1 LAAATAC
8 EQSRVAVWLELLD
21 AGCDEAVHGAGFEEL
36 VEVVNAL
43 PAYLDD
49 AKARNASIN
58 FYARP
63 TPL

>member
-1 LAAATAC
+1 
-8 EQSRVAVWLELLD
+8 LLD